1 MARFPGSLVPL
12 ALLCAVASAQGNMKS
27 RLLPITAPIRHA
39 GVYHVATGT
48 WTRGAN
54 LVSLPGQ
61 VIYDN
66 SCRTIYFTPMLS
78 TERFQHRSRIP
89 SPSGPTTGSIFYG
102 TSNSTHRYDERPG
115 CADRYT
121 VTGFEVFYC
130 SSHVGTIDWEHQF
143 ASSWAECGA
152 SDMVPQYTI
161 TATGFPGG
169 TPAGNLVCWITG
181 IDLSGMPNGGI
192 ELSADGDGSYQGPST
207 LDQFG
212 WSFGPSSP
220 TPAGEV
226 TGPVIAGNFTWTGG
240 TGVPELCT
248 GTDGTIWDSSS
259 VGGGPTPAGEIDG
272 TGMSSNDFYRDAG
285 GPVSGANG
293 PGCYDF
299 HGNGGNVHADF
310 YLKLYSTQACAPN
323 PLVAFCAPGVAG
335 ILTCPCGNP
344 QVPAGETKGCNNFAY
359 EGTGGAILW
368 GAGAALADPLDTL
381 VLRVVGGVGNSVTV
395 LFQGTAN
402 VANARAGA
410 GVRCV
415 TGILKRLYKGNM
427 SAGTNRFPNNG
438 VAVHD
443 ESSAKGYTIV
453 APITLY
459 YYAAY
464 RNSAANGHPGCPGTA
479 FGFNTTNAGA
489 VAWSP

>member
-1 MARFPGSLVPL
+1 MARFPGGLLPF
-12 ALLCAVASAQGNMKS
+12 ALLCAVASAQGDMKS
-27 RLLPITAPIRHA
+27 RLLPITAPLRHA

-48 WTRGAN
+48 WTRGAKPGN
-54 LVSLPGQ
+54 LPGP

-66 SCRTIYFTPMLS
+66 SCNLIYFTSMLS
-78 TERFQHRSRIP
+78 TESFQHRSRIP
-89 SPSGPTTGSIFYG
+89 SPSGPTTDSIFYA
-102 TSNSTHRYDERPG
+102 TSNSNHRYDERPG

-121 VTGFEVFYC
+121 ITGFEVGYC
-130 SSHVGTIDWEHQF
+130 STHVGTIDWEYQF
-143 ASSWAECGA
+143 ASSWAECGT

-161 TATGFPGG
+161 TVTGLPGVPS
-169 TPAGNLVCWITG
+169 TRVFNCWFVG
-181 IDLSGMPNGGI
+181 LDLGGLPNGGM

-212 WSFGPSSP
+212 WSFRPSSP
-220 TPAGEV
+220 TVAGEV
-226 TGPVIAGNFTWTGG
+226 TGPIIAGNYTWVGIHG
-240 TGVPELCT
+240 IPELCT

-259 VGGGPTPAGEIDG
+259 VGGGPTPPGERSG

-285 GPVSGANG
+285 GPVSGASG

-299 HGNGGNVHADF
+299 QQSNLHADF
-310 YLKLYSTQACAPN
+310 YLKLFSAPACGAPGD
-323 PLVAFCAPGVAG
+323 PVLRFCAPGVGG
-335 ILTCPCGNP
+335 IVTCPCGNP
-344 QVPAGETKGCNNFAY
+344 QVPPGATRGCANFAA
-359 EGTGGAILW
+359 GTGGALLS
-368 GAGAALADPLDTL
+368 GSGVPVAGIGDTL
-381 VLRVVGGVGNSVTV
+381 GFDVTAGYGSSVTV
-395 LFQGTAN
+395 LFQGTTGS
-402 VANARAGA
+402 ANARSGA

-415 TGILKRLYKGNM
+415 GGTLKRLYKKNQSGG
-427 SAGTNRFPNNG
+427 AVHFPNNG

-489 VAWSP
+489 VAWTP